1 MLRKIIIIGILTLIL
16 GVTGYFTVFYY
27 ATYSE
32 GDQTGQLVKFSH
44 KGYIFK
50 TWEGE
55 ISKGIYGTQVFKF
68 SVMDKDADV
77 IRQLRALQG
86 HYVKATYIERYKT
99 FPWWGDTKHF
109 IIKVQEEKQPQHF
122 NN

>member
-1 MLRKIIIIGILTLIL
+1 MLRKTILISILAITLGIA
-16 GVTGYFTVFYY
+16 GYFTVLYY

-44 KGYIFK
+44 KGYLFK

-55 ISKGIYGTQVFKF
+55 ISKGIYGTQIFKF
-68 SVMDKDADV
+68 SVLDEDAVV
-77 IRQLRALQG
+77 IQQLRDLQG
-86 HYVKATYIERYKT
+86 HYVKVTYIERYKT

-109 IIKVQEEKQPQHF
+109 IIKVKKEKPPYS

>member
-1 MLRKIIIIGILTLIL
+1 MLRKILFIFITTIVLGITL
-16 GVTGYFTVFYY
+16 YFTFLYY

-44 KGYIFK
+44 KGYVFK

-68 SVMDKDADV
+68 SVLDKDTEV
-77 IRQLRALQG
+77 INQLKELQG
-86 HYVKATYIERYKT
+86 DYVKVTYVERFKT
-99 FPWWGDTKHF
+99 FPWWGDTRHF
-109 IIKVQEEKQPQHF
+109 IIKVKEEKSPHF
-122 NN
+122 NK